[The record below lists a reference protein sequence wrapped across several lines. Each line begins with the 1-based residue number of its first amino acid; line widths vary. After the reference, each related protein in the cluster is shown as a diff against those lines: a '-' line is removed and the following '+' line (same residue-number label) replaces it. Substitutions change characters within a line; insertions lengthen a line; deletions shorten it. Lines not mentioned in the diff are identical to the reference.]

1 MICYEKTC
9 EVCYGQPKPCAACGN
24 TGTVPTEAGKAL
36 LGFLER
42 HGPLQE
48 FHRQAAEQAASL
60 EPRSAGLAPAKP
72 VLGPS
77 FRAGK
82 PGPGP

>member
-42 HGPLQE
+42 HGPLLNQGMSGLQS
-48 FHRQAAEQAASL
+48 RSAPPVSGACKAP
-60 EPRSAGLAPAKP
+60 PRSAM
-72 VLGPS
+72 
-77 FRAGK
+77 R
-82 PGPGP
+82 